1 MFVDFSH
8 VLRSVVLSCI
18 VNVVANWWTVQQSET
33 SDCIGET
40 YDCIGETYDCIG
52 ETSDCIGLYYKNVLD
67 SKGWFTAWWQD
78 SEHCSIE
85 LGCIENCE

>member
-1 MFVDFSH
+1 MCFWCVFVDFSH

-40 YDCIGETYDCIG
+40 PNCIGETYDCITG
-52 ETSDCIGLYYKNVLD
+52 MYWTVKDGSVVAGQWALFNC
-67 SKGWFTAWWQD
+67 
-78 SEHCSIE
+78 IE
-85 LGCIENCE
+85 LC